1 MAWPRALAGTYRAVT
16 DLFAIRNLRPGYI
29 YTMLTKDGDDDE
41 NGSSTRDVPSP
52 ALNAA
57 PEPHIWRLSSR
68 RTTYTGALLFNTA
81 AFILPAIYGTLSKL
95 WVASI
100 DPSLVVTA
108 DLYTYIGVVA
118 EVLNEGLPR
127 AAWVIIGDAASRSFA
142 ERLRLTHT
150 LILFQALLGLIMSV
164 AFLGGAPAF
173 ATGFVPGEVR
183 EASITYVRISA
194 FSALGG
200 AVETAVASATRALDK
215 PDVPLIISSVKF
227 AVNIVLD
234 LLIIS
239 RFHVGG
245 HTPTVN
251 MQAGIQLACGLAA
264 AFVGLLYFLFAT
276 TLKFKRKRIILGSE
290 DHSEPTTPTLR
301 ALTILLRPGIVT
313 FAESA
318 VRNAL
323 YLWLI
328 TTIVSLGLTYATA
341 WSVFTTIRW
350 GLVMVPVMA
359 LEQTSLAFVG
369 HAWGAWRRE
378 VGVESRHPRMSFASV
393 LGIVKPAL
401 VSVGVALVVEVPLC
415 ILFTFFG
422 ARPFARYLSGSDDVA
437 DVAAMMW
444 RTIDW
449 CYIFYAMSTQLA
461 TILLATRPRWY
472 LWQSLASNLLYVL
485 PWAIVCQTA
494 GLDAGRAW
502 TYHRLVFGGSLVF
515 SFVDILLFDALWV
528 WALMRGRMKLEV
540 FRR

>member
-1 MAWPRALAGTYRAVT
+1 MEWPRALTSAYRAVT
-16 DLFAIRNLRPGYI
+16 NFFSTRISHPGYI
-29 YTMLTKDGDDDE
+29 YTMLSKDSDDGD
-41 NGSSTRDVPSP
+41 SSPTRAHLPAVTDPCPTTTWRVSP
-52 ALNAA
+52 
-57 PEPHIWRLSSR
+57 R

-81 AFILPAIYGTLSKL
+81 AFTLPAVYGTLSKL
-95 WVASI
+95 WVAAI

-150 LILFQALLGLIMSV
+150 LILFQGVLGLVMSL
-164 AFLGGAPAF
+164 AFVGGAPAF
-173 ATGFVPGEVR
+173 SRGFVPGEVR

-194 FSALGG
+194 FSALSS
-200 AVETAVASATRALDK
+200 AVETAVASATRALDR

-239 RFHVGG
+239 RFQVGE

-251 MQAGIQLACGLAA
+251 MQAGIQLACGLTAA
-264 AFVGLLYFLFAT
+264 LVGLLYFLFAT
-276 TLKFKRKRIILGSE
+276 TLRFSRKRRTLDADE
-290 DHSEPTTPTLR
+290 HFEPMIPTIR
-301 ALTILLRPGIVT
+301 ALVVLLRPGIMT

-318 VRNAL
+318 IRNAL

-350 GLVMVPVMA
+350 GLVMVPVLA

-369 HAWGAWRRE
+369 HAWGDWRRS
-378 VGVESRHPRMSFASV
+378 VGVEARRPKMTFSSA

-401 VSVGVALVVEVPLC
+401 VSVGVALLIEVPLC

-422 ARPFARYLSGSDDVA
+422 ARPFARYLSGSDKVA

-461 TILLATRPRWY
+461 TVLLATRPRWY

-485 PWAIVCQTA
+485 PWAIACQTA
-494 GLDAGRAW
+494 GLDAERAW

-515 SFVDILLFDALWV
+515 SFVDILVFDGLWV
-528 WALMRGRMKLEV
+528 WRLIRGRMKLEA
-540 FRR
+540 FKQ

>member
-1 MAWPRALAGTYRAVT
+1 MVWPRALAETFRAVAS
-16 DLFAIRNLRPGYI
+16 LLSIQSWGPGYI
-29 YTMLTKDGDDDE
+29 YMMLSKDSDDE
-41 NGSSTRDVPSP
+41 DHGPIRVRSPPTRDPSSNP
-52 ALNAA
+52 T
-57 PEPHIWRLSSR
+57 WRLSPR

-81 AFILPAIYGTLSKL
+81 AFTLPAIYSTLSKL

-150 LILFQALLGLIMSV
+150 LILFQSILGLIMSV
-164 AFLGGAPAF
+164 AFVGGAASF
-173 ATGFVPGEVR
+173 ARGFVPEEVR

-194 FSALGG
+194 FSALSG

-234 LLIIS
+234 LSIIS
-239 RFHVGG
+239 RFHVGR

-251 MQAGIQLACGLAA
+251 MQAGIQLACGLTA

-276 TLKFKRKRIILGSE
+276 TLKFKRKRRALAAE
-290 DHSEPTTPTLR
+290 EPFEPTTPTLR
-301 ALTILLRPGIVT
+301 ALTVLLQPGIMT

-318 VRNAL
+318 IRNAL

-350 GLVMVPVMA
+350 GLVMVPVLA

-369 HAWGAWRRE
+369 HAWGTWRRN
-378 VGVESRHPRMSFASV
+378 VGIEIRRPKMTFTSV
-393 LGIVKPAL
+393 LRIAKPAL
-401 VSVGVALVVEVPLC
+401 VSVGIAVAIEVPLC

-422 ARPFARYLSGSDDVA
+422 ARPFARYLSGSDEVA

-449 CYIFYAMSTQLA
+449 CYIFYAMSTQFA

-494 GLDAGRAW
+494 GLDAERAW

-515 SFVDILLFDALWV
+515 SFVDILVFDGVWV
-528 WALMRGRMKLEV
+528 WALMRGRMKLEI
-540 FRR
+540 FRH

>member
-1 MAWPRALAGTYRAVT
+1 MAWPRALAGTYGAVT
-16 DLFAIRNLRPGYI
+16 GFFTTTRIWYPGHI
-29 YTMLTKDGDDDE
+29 YTMLTKDSDDGE
-41 NGSSTRDVPSP
+41 NSPTRTSPSAVTDPSP
-52 ALNAA
+52 ST
-57 PEPHIWRLSSR
+57 IWRVSTR
-68 RTTYTGALLFNTA
+68 RTTYTGALLFNAA
-81 AFILPAIYGTLSKL
+81 AFTLPAVYGTLSKL
-95 WVASI
+95 WVAAI

-150 LILFQALLGLIMSV
+150 LILFQGVLGLVMSI
-164 AFLGGAPAF
+164 AFVGGAPAF
-173 ATGFVPGEVR
+173 ARGFVPGEVR
-183 EASITYVRISA
+183 EASTTYVRISA
-194 FSALGG
+194 FSALSS
-200 AVETAVASATRALDK
+200 AVDTAVASATRALDR

-227 AVNIVLD
+227 AVNIALD

-251 MQAGIQLACGLAA
+251 MQAGIQLACGLTA
-264 AFVGLLYFLFAT
+264 AFAGLLYFLFAT
-276 TLKFKRKRIILGSE
+276 TLKFSRKRRTHGTE
-290 DHSEPTTPTLR
+290 GHFETMMPTLS
-301 ALTILLRPGIVT
+301 ALTVLLRPGIMT

-318 VRNAL
+318 IRNAL

-328 TTIVSLGLTYATA
+328 TTTVSLGLTYATA

-350 GLVMVPVMA
+350 GLVMVPVLA
-359 LEQTSLAFVG
+359 LEQTSLTFVG
-369 HAWGAWRRE
+369 HAWGAWRRS
-378 VGVESRHPRMSFASV
+378 VGVESRHPGMSFSSMV
-393 LGIVKPAL
+393 EIVRPAV
-401 VSVGVALVVEVPLC
+401 VSVGVALLIEVPLC

-461 TILLATRPRWY
+461 TVLLATRPRWY

-494 GLDAGRAW
+494 GLDADRAW

-515 SFVDILLFDALWV
+515 SFVDIIVFNGLWV
-528 WALMRGRMKLEV
+528 WRLMRGQMKLEV
-540 FRR
+540 FRQ